1 MDYECGCK
9 MAGTLTLNP
18 FVFINYL
25 IRNIMAHI
33 FEVKGSKDTWNET
46 DAGMI
51 AVGVFED
58 KSFTSMAEVINEASN
73 GAFTQ
78 VIDLGDVKGK
88 SGESHFFYVD
98 GKRILLLGL
107 GKKDKFD
114 ANAVRLAAGK
124 AARTAISK
132 KVDSVAI
139 ECFCNN
145 CENCQAVG
153 EGLVLGSYQFLDYKT
168 GEDDGFELKSATV
181 LGCESDAISKGGV
194 IGNAV
199 CFARDL
205 GNHPGNIAT
214 PTRLAEAAQEI
225 ADEGGMKLNVF
236 DREEFT
242 EMGMGALAGVA
253 LGTDEP
259 PKFIIL
265 EYMNGGDEKPKVLVG
280 KGLTFDAGGISIK
293 PAGKMDEMKYD
304 MCGSATVLGTMKA
317 ISALKPKLNI
327 VCIVPSTENLLGAKA
342 YKPGDILK
350 AYNGKTIEVL
360 NTDAEGRLILADALS
375 YASEQYDPEFIL
387 DFATLT
393 GAVLVTLGHIAAGV
407 MGTNEDLMVK
417 VKSSSKN
424 SGEKVWELPLWPEF
438 CKQIKSDIA
447 DVKNMGAPG
456 QAGSIAGGAFLK
468 EFVGKDIPWVHFDIA
483 GTAWGGKTTSL
494 DPKGSATGWG
504 IRLVL
509 DMLNA

>member
-1 MDYECGCK
+1 
-9 MAGTLTLNP
+9 
-18 FVFINYL
+18 
-25 IRNIMAHI
+25 MAHLKTVSATTKTWSELSA
-33 FEVKGSKDTWNET
+33 EVV
-46 DAGMI
+46 
-51 AVGVFED
+51 AVGIFSGGKLTPLAKDIDEAVGGQLRSAIKRGDITGRAGETKLFYG
-58 KSFTSMAEVINEASN
+58 KNHRLMAV
-73 GAFTQ
+73 
-78 VIDLGDVKGK
+78 
-88 SGESHFFYVD
+88 
-98 GKRILLLGL
+98 GL
-107 GKKDKFD
+107 GEKRKLDLER
-114 ANAVRLAAGK
+114 VRRASGTV
-124 AARTAISK
+124 ARTAIRNKLATVLMEDFAQDK
-132 KVDSVAI
+132 KGAA
-139 ECFCNN
+139 
-145 CENCQAVG
+145 QAQA
-153 EGLVLGSYQFLDYKT
+153 EGVILGSYQFLDYKT
-168 GEDDGFELKSATV
+168 MNKDDQFLLKKVTV
-181 LGCESDAISKGGV
+181 RSWDRAGLKKGAL
-194 IGNAV
+194 IANAV

-205 GNHPGNIAT
+205 GNHPGNVTT
-214 PTRLAEAAQEI
+214 PTKLAQEARKI
-225 ADEGGMKLNVF
+225 GRRGRMSVWVF
-236 DREEFT
+236 DRAKFT
-242 EMGMGALAGVA
+242 KMGMGALAGVA

-265 EYMNGGDEKPKVLVG
+265 EYMNGGDEKPKVLIG

-375 YASEQYDPEFIL
+375 YASKQYDPEFIL

>member
-1 MDYECGCK
+1 
-9 MAGTLTLNP
+9 
-18 FVFINYL
+18 
-25 IRNIMAHI
+25 MAHI

-181 LGCESDAISKGGV
+181 LGCESDAISKGGI

-205 GNHPGNIAT
+205 GNHPGNITT

-265 EYMNGGDEKPKVLVG
+265 EYMNGGDEKPKVLIG

-375 YASEQYDPEFIL
+375 YASKQYDPEFIL

-424 SGEKVWELPLWPEF
+424 SGEKVWELPLWSEF

>member
-1 MDYECGCK
+1 M
-9 MAGTLTLNP
+9 
-18 FVFINYL
+18 
-25 IRNIMAHI
+25 
-33 FEVKGSKDTWNET
+33 
-46 DAGMI
+46 
-51 AVGVFED
+51 
-58 KSFTSMAEVINEASN
+58 
-73 GAFTQ
+73 
-78 VIDLGDVKGK
+78 
-88 SGESHFFYVD
+88 
-98 GKRILLLGL
+98 
-107 GKKDKFD
+107 
-114 ANAVRLAAGK
+114 
-124 AARTAISK
+124 
-132 KVDSVAI
+132 
-139 ECFCNN
+139 ECFCEN
-145 CENCQAVG
+145 CEYCQSCG
-153 EGLVLGSYQFLDYKT
+153 EALVLGSYQFLDYKT
-168 GEDDGFELKSATV
+168 GKDDGFELKSATV
-181 LGCESDAISKGGV
+181 LGCDSPDVAKGAA

-199 CFARDL
+199 CFSRDL
-205 GNHPGNIAT
+205 GNHPGNITT
-214 PTRLAEAAQEI
+214 PSRLAEAAQEI
-225 ADEGGMKLNVF
+225 ADEGGMKLTVF
-236 DREEFT
+236 DSEEFT
-242 EMGMGALAGVA
+242 EIGMGALAGVA

-265 EYMNGGDEKPKVLVG
+265 EYMNGGDEKPRVLVG

-293 PAGKMDEMKYD
+293 SAGKMDEMKYD

-317 ISALKPKLNI
+317 IAALKPKINV

-375 YASEQYDPEFIL
+375 YASKHYDPEFIL

-407 MGTNEDLMVK
+407 MGTHEDLMSQ

-438 CKQIKSDIA
+438 CKQVKSEIA
-447 DVKNMGAPG
+447 DVKNIGAPS

-483 GTAWGGKTTSL
+483 GAAWGGKTTSL
-494 DPKGSATGWG
+494 DPKGSATGLG

>member
-1 MDYECGCK
+1 
-9 MAGTLTLNP
+9 
-18 FVFINYL
+18 
-25 IRNIMAHI
+25 MAHI

-205 GNHPGNIAT
+205 GNHPGNITT

-265 EYMNGGDEKPKVLVG
+265 EYMNGGDKKPKVIIG

-375 YASEQYDPEFIL
+375 YASKQYDPEFIL

-424 SGEKVWELPLWPEF
+424 SGEKVWELPLWSEF